1 MPSGTLRSTTVSV
14 GVCGGHG
21 VRLRARLR
29 QRRHARA
36 ARSVIPLL
44 VVAVTGLLAVPPV
57 AGAAVQDV
65 AGIGAFNGVACPS
78 NSQCVGVGII
88 FTTASSGAAGAA
100 APLTAASG
108 AVSGGQAVQTIP
120 GTELLSAV
128 SCPSGTQCL
137 AVGENSDASKGVA
150 VPLDPETGA
159 VVAGQSVQ
167 SIPGIFMAAVACPS
181 TTRCL
186 GVGHA
191 PDGQGVAVSLDPATG
206 AIATGESVQT
216 IPGTGGL
223 GLEGVACPTTTQCL
237 AVGEN
242 AGASAGAAVP
252 LDPATGA
259 PSTGQSGQSVTT
271 KGVLVGVSCPSAAV
285 CLAVGWGADQPSV
298 AVPLDPATGMVPSG
312 QRDQTISSRAAK
324 LSAVTCPSVSQCLA
338 VGNDDGDPSN
348 GQAVPLSPVTGVI
361 SSGQSI
367 RSLAGT
373 GALNAAACPSATQ
386 CVVAG
391 SGFEASGGAS
401 LVLSPATGSPTP
413 PLVATPPP
421 TSTPTTGPATPPTT
435 TVIAPGASPLAF
447 TGGNLLPLIVGGGVL
462 VAGGAALVGVTSRRR
477 RKRT

>member
-1 MPSGTLRSTTVSV
+1 
-14 GVCGGHG
+14 
-21 VRLRARLR
+21 
-29 QRRHARA
+29 
-36 ARSVIPLL
+36 VIPLL

-65 AGIGAFNGVACPS
+65 AGIGAFNGVACLS

-88 FTTASSGAAGAA
+88 FTTASSGAA

-128 SCPSGTQCL
+128 SCPSGTHCL
-137 AVGENSDASKGVA
+137 AVGENSDASEGVA

-216 IPGTGGL
+216 IPGTGGM

-367 RSLAGT
+367 QSLAGT

-401 LVLSPATGSPTP
+401 LVLSPATGRPTP

-447 TGGNLLPLIVGGGVL
+447 TGANLLPLIVGGGVL